1 MKAIL
6 FRDINEADRELFET
20 IMQITGNQVAT
31 TAIKEALTRW
41 LEDREKL
48 NRVWLKNRELN
59 EENHEL
65 QMKLANQDARA
76 KNLKKALTKFLE
88 PDS

>member
-6 FRDINEADRELFET
+6 FRDISDDDRKLFEK
-20 IMQITGNQVAT
+20 IMSITGNSVAT

-48 NRVWLKNRELN
+48 NNSWLKNQELK

-65 QMKLANQDARA
+65 QMKLANQDARS
-76 KNLKKALTKFLE
+76 KNLKQALTKFLDL
-88 PDS
+88 DS